1 MSDTRSAHSDV
12 EAIHRLYEKWF
23 GAMERGDVSGVLDSL
38 ADDFVLKSPSRPA
51 VSSRAVLRRGLD
63 ESYAAYTERVR
74 YKIEEVEVLGDQAWA
89 RVSEETT
96 LVAKK
101 GGKEYSISGMHLAIL
116 ARQPDG
122 SWKVKREVSSLDH
135 E

>member
-1 MSDTRSAHSDV
+1 MSDTRPSNPDV

-96 LVAKK
+96 LVARK